1 MGMRSRVA
9 TVVVSNPLIMGGTP
23 VVLGTRLPA
32 QLILAE
38 LLSGRSR
45 LDIFRAYP
53 SLPPDGID
61 ACLAWER
68 EGCPHREAVLQA

>member
-1 MGMRSRVA
+1 MGMGSRVA
-9 TVVVSNPLIMGGTP
+9 AVVVSNPEIMGGTP

-38 LLSGRSR
+38 VLSGKSR
-45 LDIFRAYP
+45 LEIFRAYP

-68 EGCPHREAVLQA
+68 EGCPHREAVLQD